1 MQARLQ
7 PALLRSRT
15 AGQARVQTGI
25 MRVAIVFLLLIAI
38 AVGVWFG
45 LKQRRDA
52 APDVGA
58 PRAEDQVKAE
68 AGVVPPTFDIVRVTR
83 DGFATVAGRG
93 SPGGAAELLANG
105 KSVSTEPIAA
115 DGTFAMAVDTPL
127 SAGPVELTL
136 RQTLADG
143 TVIVGEETVI
153 VYVPEQANQG
163 PVVLRTTPGGTTE
176 VLQRA
181 QPLDPSLGPLTIETI
196 DYDAEGNVILSGRA
210 EPGSVVQIFANGQGV
225 TETQTDPSGRWSV
238 EGELLPGRYTLQI
251 VQLGEDGRPVYAIEV
266 PFEQARRED
275 ILFRDGNVIVQ
286 PGNNLWVIARRAYGD
301 GFQYTVIYEANDDQI
316 RDPDLIYPGQIF
328 RVPDGEEVEEAT
340 P

>member
-1 MQARLQ
+1 
-7 PALLRSRT
+7 
-15 AGQARVQTGI
+15 
-25 MRVAIVFLLLIAI
+25 MRVIIVFILLIAV

-45 LKQRRDA
+45 LQRRG
-52 APDVGA
+52 DVLPEVRLPSPSEQA
-58 PRAEDQVKAE
+58 QTEE
-68 AGVVPPTFDIVRVTR
+68 GVVPPTFDIVRVTR

-93 SPGGAAELLANG
+93 TPGGAAELLANG
-105 KSVSTEPIAA
+105 RSVATEPIAS

-153 VYVPEQANQG
+153 VYVPAQANQG

-181 QPLDPSLGPLTIETI
+181 TPLDPSLGPLTIETI

-210 EPGSVVQIFANGQGV
+210 EPGSVVQIFANGQPV
-225 TETQTDPSGRWSV
+225 AETQADAAGTWSV
-238 EGELLPGRYTLQI
+238 EGGLEPGRYTLQI
-251 VQLGEDGRPVYAIEV
+251 VQLGEDGLPAFAIEV
-266 PFEQARRED
+266 PFEQARPED
-275 ILFRDGNVIVQ
+275 IVFRDGNVIVQ

-301 GFQYTVIYEANDDQI
+301 GFQYTVIYEANGDQI

-328 RVPDGEEVEEAT
+328 RVPDAEELEDA
-340 P
+340 PQ